1 MSRLTQALL
10 CLWLAGASVSH
21 AALFDDKE
29 ARKRILEV
37 EAKSLANDE
46 AQLKAHQE
54 LKQSVEKRLSALEN
68 LSQGLIELQNQIE
81 ALKQEI
87 AQLKGENELLTHKL
101 EEAQNRQKEL
111 YADTDTRLKRFES
124 GASANTDTSKA
135 NLSDDEAKSY
145 AEAEAFSQASK
156 YKEAFNAYDV
166 FLKAYPSSEKAPD
179 AMYGM
184 GYAQFV
190 LKNYKSSMATQQ
202 KLIDAHPEH
211 AKAPDA
217 MYNIANSQIQ
227 LAQITNAKKTLKTL
241 IEKYPQAEII
251 PSAQKRLK
259 ALEAI
264 K

>member
-1 MSRLTQALL
+1 MQALL
-10 CLWLAGASVSH
+10 CLWLAGTSVSH

-37 EAKSLANDE
+37 EATSLANDE
-46 AQLKAHQE
+46 AQVKAHEQ

-68 LSQGLIELQNQIE
+68 LSQGLIQLQNQIE
-81 ALKQEI
+81 ALKQEV
-87 AQLKGENELLTHKL
+87 AQLKGDNELLTHKL
-101 EEAQNRQKEL
+101 EEAQVRQKQL
-111 YADTDTRLKRFES
+111 YAEIDTRLKRFENGS
-124 GASANTDTSKA
+124 STNTESSKA
-135 NLSDDEAKSY
+135 NLSEDEAKSY
-145 AEAEAFSQASK
+145 AEAEALSQASK
-156 YKEAFNAYDV
+156 YKEAFSAYDA
-166 FLKAYPSSEKAPD
+166 FLKAYPDSEKAPD

-184 GYAQFV
+184 GYVQFV
-190 LKNYKSSMATQQ
+190 LKNYKSSVATQQ

-227 LAQITNAKKTLKTL
+227 LAQISSAKKTLREL
-241 IEKYPQAEII
+241 IDKYPLAEII